1 MAAISY
7 INYVLE
13 PSKITVYGIKK
24 YSIKKITKNDYF
36 QKDCFG
42 NRNSY
47 SKNFPFLKQ
56 TILNII
62 LNIFQ

>member
-24 YSIKKITKNDYF
+24 YSIKKNYK
-36 QKDCFG
+36 K
-42 NRNSY
+42 
-47 SKNFPFLKQ
+47 
-56 TILNII
+56 
-62 LNIFQ
+62 